1 VRLQLVHVQVPE
13 DLDGVLGAI
22 SRQRAQ
28 ALLVVGSPFF
38 LAHRARLLEI
48 VAKSR
53 LPAIYPQRVFVEHGG
68 LMTYA
73 DKAQEHFRRAASHV
87 DRVLKG
93 AKPGDL
99 PVEQVMKF
107 ELLINLA
114 AAKKLG
120 LAIPRSLLLR
130 ADQTIE

>member
-1 VRLQLVHVQVPE
+1 
-13 DLDGVLGAI
+13 
-22 SRQRAQ
+22 
-28 ALLVVGSPFF
+28 
-38 LAHRARLLEI
+38 
-48 VAKSR
+48 
-53 LPAIYPQRVFVEHGG
+53 
-68 LMTYA
+68 MTYA

-130 ADQTIE
+130 ADQVME